1 MSIPNGD
8 PLDSSEVSSSTFNS
22 EVGACIPVMSVVS
35 RQLTD
40 VSQIVETGVVSAC
53 SRFAPMTRQ
62 IKELNLPAVRNKVES
77 LSQLMHEQSQL
88 NTQLLS
94 MLKVQMAK
102 RMVASGACIETTA
115 EQSHPELDTV
125 YKALEAAG
133 HLAQEMQRINESVDE
148 HLHAA
153 MQLTESLHGQILGCV
168 SDMQFQDAIS
178 QRLEHLVHVL
188 RGMSQ
193 AVCERLSM
201 TEPPAGSDPNPWLE
215 MLAGS
220 YTMDSERQFHVQADA
235 GQTSQPNSG
244 QTNPDTTSDVE
255 LF

>member
-1 MSIPNGD
+1 MSIHNGD
-8 PLDSSEVSSSTFNS
+8 PLPSSEVSSSTFNR

-62 IKELNLPAVRNKVES
+62 IKDLNLASIRHKVES
-77 LSQLMHEQSQL
+77 LNRLMDEQCQL

-94 MLKVQMAK
+94 MLGTQMAK
-102 RMVASGACIETTA
+102 PIAECEACNTSPA
-115 EQSHPELDTV
+115 EQSSPELVTL
-125 YKALEAAG
+125 YKTLETAG
-133 HLAQEMQRINESVDE
+133 HLAQEMRRINSSVDE
-148 HLHAA
+148 HLHSA

-201 TEPPAGSDPNPWLE
+201 TEPPVGSDPNPWLA

-220 YTMDSERQFHVQADA
+220 YTMDSERQSHVE
-235 GQTSQPNSG
+235 GNEQP
-244 QTNPDTTSDVE
+244 TNPTAPSDVE